1 MSVVNKSAVAAAFGR
16 AATTYDR
23 FAGLQRLCGDR
34 LMQRVAYGA
43 WPEVLDAGCGTGMY
57 SLLWRQRGSRVTAL
71 DLSREM
77 LAQARAAGA
86 AHRYLSGDIEA
97 LALPDACFDLV
108 WSNLVVQWCGDL
120 ARGLRELLRVTRPG
134 GRVAFSTVCDGSLAE
149 LTQAWRAVDVYA
161 HTNRFPT
168 LQQIIA
174 ASGGRLADFHVERV
188 TLDFTDALSAMRSL
202 KGVGATHLHAGREG
216 RVLTRG
222 QLKALNLA
230 WPKQRGACPLSYRLF
245 YGVLA
250 PG

>member
-1 MSVVNKSAVAAAFGR
+1 MTAVNKQAVAGAFGR
-16 AATTYDR
+16 AAATYDR
-23 FAGLQRLCGDR
+23 FAELQRLSGQR
-34 LMQRVAYGA
+34 LMQEAGERT
-43 WPEVLDAGCGTGMY
+43 PDRVLDAGCGTGFF
-57 SLLWRQRGSRVTAL
+57 SHLWRQRGSQVTAL

-202 KGVGATHLHAGREG
+202 KGRGRHPSA
-216 RVLTRG
+216 RR
-222 QLKALNLA
+222 A
-230 WPKQRGACPLSYRLF
+230 
-245 YGVLA
+245 
-250 PG
+250 